1 MMVIIF
7 NLRGQ
12 RVKKIREF
20 LEGTTIELL
29 RRTVRVALA
38 CWFSGV
44 YLEETVARLSNLP
57 LFQFSAQKAGYDKES
72 GSEQKKRF
80 WFRNIGNQIC
90 TADAALIG
98 PIRVEADIKENLA

>member
-1 MMVIIF
+1 MVIIF

-57 LFQFSAQKAGYDKES
+57 LFQFSAQEAG
-72 GSEQKKRF
+72 
-80 WFRNIGNQIC
+80 GNQQSGTEQQKGLRFGYVGDQIR
-90 TADAALIG
+90 TADASLI
-98 PIRVEADIKENLA
+98 RTV